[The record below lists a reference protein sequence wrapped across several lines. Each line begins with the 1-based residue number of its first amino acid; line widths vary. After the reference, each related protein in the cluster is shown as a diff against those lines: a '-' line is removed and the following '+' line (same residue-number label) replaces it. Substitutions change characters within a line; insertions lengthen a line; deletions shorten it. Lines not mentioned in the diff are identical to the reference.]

1 MNVTN
6 HSVLHVYFPNSGTEF
21 LKQDVTTR
29 WYEYLGSIYTYY
41 LHHISTKL
49 TMNIFLVTIA
59 CHAGTFSSFIIVILK
74 DIGYRIFLLQLYR
87 LFLFLTI
94 IIDDIICD
102 HCKQ

>member
-6 HSVLHVYFPNSGTEF
+6 HSILHVYFPNSGTEF

-29 WYEYLGSIYTYY
+29 WYEYLGKYFIFSIFQ
-41 LHHISTKL
+41 LKR
-49 TMNIFLVTIA
+49 TMNIFLVTIT
-59 CHAGTFSSFIIVILK
+59 CHAVTVSRSIIVILK

-87 LFLFLTI
+87 LFSFLTI
-94 IIDDIICD
+94 IIDEIICD